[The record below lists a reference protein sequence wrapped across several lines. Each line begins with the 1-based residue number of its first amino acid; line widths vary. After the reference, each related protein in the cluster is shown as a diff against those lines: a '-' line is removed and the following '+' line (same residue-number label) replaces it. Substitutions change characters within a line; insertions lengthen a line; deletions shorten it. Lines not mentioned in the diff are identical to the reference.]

1 MTRIIAVANQ
11 KGGVGKT
18 TTSVNLAASLVAMK
32 RRVLVVDL
40 DPQGN
45 ATTGAGVEKRG
56 LASTVYQVLLGERRI
71 ADVRV
76 PSPTAGFDLVPAN
89 RDLAGAE
96 VELVDLPAR
105 ETRLKDALAEA
116 LQQMKSAIDEVA
128 PEYDFILLDCPPSL
142 SLLTLNGLCAADSV
156 LIPMQCEYYALEGL
170 SDLVQT
176 LKKVRAHLN
185 PRLEIE
191 GLLRT
196 MYDPRNTLAQ
206 NVAAELDKHFGDKL
220 FRTVIPRNVRLA
232 EAPSHG
238 VPALK
243 LEPQSKGA
251 IAYLALAG
259 EMLRRME
266 SRADAAPSDAASP
279 AAASDARDDEAS
291 TAADRADE
299 PSTPRAAAAGA
310 AAEPNDGDARQGDA
324 DDAHEDAAA

>member
-1 MTRIIAVANQ
+1 VSRILAVANQ

-45 ATTGAGVEKRG
+45 ATTGAGIDKRA
-56 LASTVYQVLLGERRI
+56 LPRTVYQVLLGECAI
-71 ADVRV
+71 ADVRIT
-76 PSPTAGFDLVPAN
+76 SPTAGFDLVPAN

-96 VELVDLPAR
+96 VELVELPER
-105 ETRLKDALAEA
+105 ESRLKDALAEA
-116 LQQMKSAIDEVA
+116 LQQMKTAIDQVA
-128 PEYDFILLDCPPSL
+128 LDYDFILLDCPPSL
-142 SLLTLNGLCAADSV
+142 SLLTLNGLCAADAV

-176 LKKVRAHLN
+176 VKKVRAHLN

-206 NVAAELDKHFGDKL
+206 NVGSELEKHFGDKL
-220 FRTVIPRNVRLA
+220 YRTIIPRNVRLA

-243 LEPQSKGA
+243 LEPASKGA
-251 IAYLALAG
+251 LAYLALAG

-266 SRADAAPSDAASP
+266 
-279 AAASDARDDEAS
+279 ARD
-291 TAADRADE
+291 
-299 PSTPRAAAAGA
+299 TPVGGAEAGA
-310 AAEPNDGDARQGDA
+310 NA
-324 DDAHEDAAA
+324 